1 MVQAKLVPPLCPIGE
16 KSVQPSSTDQLNDTC
31 EYWSAHHSPALML
44 TPLGSEA
51 NACNHAGYIC
61 SRAKNN
67 TIINTQGKK
76 GYNIRNWE
84 TGCCDYRS
92 TMQRVK
98 TQNALVVPR
107 TMATSHFDHSKSFRP
122 YWENIIAC
130 SYGLLELSQ
139 VANRFERSI
148 EAISRKFG

>member
-1 MVQAKLVPPLCPIGE
+1 
-16 KSVQPSSTDQLNDTC
+16 
-31 EYWSAHHSPALML
+31 
-44 TPLGSEA
+44 
-51 NACNHAGYIC
+51 
-61 SRAKNN
+61 
-67 TIINTQGKK
+67 
-76 GYNIRNWE
+76 
-84 TGCCDYRS
+84 
-92 TMQRVK
+92 MQRVK

-148 EAISRKFG
+148 EAISRKFVRVLDSGNLLAKDLIKQETETSIQCILNVKNPCFTPHFNNCRWDPCTC